1 MVRFGVVGAVSLV
14 HFRCKRLVSH
24 AIIASD
30 GVETNLTLIDA
41 AIFINLLEMY
51 HGFSRCKACFIPFTS
66 APADLIVNMDLTR
79 IADGKGTVAFIIAG
93 KCRRRTSGEA
103 DDCQKDGGSEL
114 FDAVFETGHD
124 CATPNGD
131 LAMTDRFDNDR
142 ETIPIAPP
150 ALQVQRRA
158 QSNSS

>member
-51 HGFSRCKACFIPFTS
+51 HGFSRCKACFIPFTA

-103 DDCQKDGGSEL
+103 DGLAARQTTAKRMAAANFLMQFLKRDMTVRL
-114 FDAVFETGHD
+114 RMETW
-124 CATPNGD
+124 
-131 LAMTDRFDNDR
+131 
-142 ETIPIAPP
+142 
-150 ALQVQRRA
+150 Q
-158 QSNSS
+158 